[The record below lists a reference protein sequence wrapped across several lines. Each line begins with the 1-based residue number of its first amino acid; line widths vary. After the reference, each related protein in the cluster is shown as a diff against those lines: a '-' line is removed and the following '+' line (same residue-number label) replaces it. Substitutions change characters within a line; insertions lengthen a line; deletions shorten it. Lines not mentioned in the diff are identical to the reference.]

1 MKNMIDYQQEDDEL
15 QISHGDFIKG
25 ESTIQHQ
32 TDLLCAEKGDYKL
45 NPTMGVAALAYV
57 DDEDPQNL
65 RRAIAVEFTRDGM
78 QVNKIDWRSNTNL
91 TIDAFY
97 K

>member
-1 MKNMIDYQQEDDEL
+1 MKNMIDYLQDDDDL
-15 QISHGDFIKG
+15 LISNGDFSTG
-25 ESTIQHQ
+25 ECTIQNQ
-32 TDLLCAEKGDYKL
+32 KDLLCAEKGDYKL
-45 NPTMGVAALAYV
+45 NPTIGVAALTYV